1 MRFKV
6 ACLQMDPK
14 LGDKEHNL
22 KKILS
27 MIDEVGRQE
36 VRLAVFP
43 ELALTGFNCGEDFLK
58 LAEPIPGPTTEKI
71 GEKAREYNMYVVVG
85 MPERGEL
92 PGILYNAAALIGPNG
107 DVVGVYRKSHLALYL
122 HWEIISEEPEIFRR
136 GNKLSVF
143 NTELGKIGILICQDG
158 DFPETWRVLALKGAE
173 IIAFSS
179 ASPEGFKYMW
189 YNELTTMAY
198 QNGYYILATN
208 KVGKEVFDFHGKKL
222 EETAFG
228 GSLIID
234 PLGRII
240 KSAKEFEEDIII
252 AEIDTNE
259 VVKARWATKLLRDR
273 RPELY
278 KVICEE
284 D

>member
-1 MRFKV
+1 MSFKV
-6 ACLQMDPK
+6 ACLQIDPK

-27 MIDEVGRQE
+27 MIDDVGKQE

-43 ELALTGFNCGEDFLK
+43 ELALTGFNCGEVFLK

-85 MPERGEL
+85 MPEQGGL

-136 GNKLSVF
+136 GNKISIF

-158 DFPETWRVLALKGAE
+158 DFPETWRVLALKGVE
-173 IIAFSS
+173 LVAFSS
-179 ASPEGFKYMW
+179 ASPEGFRYMW

-198 QNGYYILATN
+198 QNGYYIVATN

-278 KVICEE
+278 NVICEE

>member
-1 MRFKV
+1 MKFKV
-6 ACLQMDPK
+6 ACLQMDAK
-14 LGDKEHNL
+14 LGDKEYNL
-22 KKILS
+22 RKMLS
-27 MIDEVGRQE
+27 MIDEVSKQE

-71 GEKAREYNMYVVVG
+71 GEKAREYGMYIVVG
-85 MPERGEL
+85 MPERGDL
-92 PGILYNAAALIGPNG
+92 PGILYNAAVLIGPNG
-107 DVVGVYRKSHLALYL
+107 DIIGVYRKTHLALYL
-122 HWEIISEEPEIFRR
+122 HWEIVSEEPEIFRR
-136 GNKLSVF
+136 GNQIPVF
-143 NTELGKIGILICQDG
+143 NTELGRIGMLICQDG

-173 IIAFSS
+173 IAVFSS
-179 ASPEGFKYMW
+179 ASPEGFRYMW
-189 YNELTTMAY
+189 YNELTAMAY
-198 QNGYYILATN
+198 QNGYYVIATN

-240 KSAKEFEEDIII
+240 KKAKEFEEDIIV
-252 AEIDTNE
+252 AEIDTEE

-278 KVICEE
+278 KVICQE